1 MPPIPWS
8 PVFAVFVVAL
18 LVTAVMRLSEVV
30 VSVRR
35 MRARPDD
42 VVSEPWLFPLMVVL
56 HVGLVLAPLLEVVG
70 LQRPVI
76 PGLTAVAVAI
86 LAVATGLRVW
96 TLATIGQSWNVRVV
110 APPRDGIATGGPYA
124 FIRHPNYLV
133 VVLEIAALPLLHTA
147 WLACIGLSALNAVVL
162 FFRIRTEEA
171 VLLDNPA
178 WKSAFEN
185 KARLVPGIF

>member
-8 PVFAVFVVAL
+8 PVFVLFVVAL
-18 LVTAVMRLSEVV
+18 LVTAAMRLGEVV

-56 HVGLVLAPLLEVVG
+56 HTGLVVAPLFEVVW
-70 LQRPVI
+70 LQRPVLQ
-76 PGLTAVAVAI
+76 GLTAVAVTI
-86 LAVATGLRVW
+86 LVAATVLRVW
-96 TLATIGQSWNVRVV
+96 TLATIGGSWNVRVV
-110 APPRDGIATGGPYA
+110 APPRDGIATSGPYA

-147 WLACIGLSALNAVVL
+147 WLACIGLSALNAFVL
-162 FFRIRTEEA
+162 FHRIRTEEA

-178 WKSAFEN
+178 WKRAFAH
-185 KARLVPGIF
+185 KARLLPGIF